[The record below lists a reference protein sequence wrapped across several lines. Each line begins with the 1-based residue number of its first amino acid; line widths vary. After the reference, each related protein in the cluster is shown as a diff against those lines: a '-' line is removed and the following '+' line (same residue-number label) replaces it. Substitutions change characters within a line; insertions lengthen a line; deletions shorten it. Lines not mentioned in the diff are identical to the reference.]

1 MRKNKGKT
9 NNSTSSFIGKLTQEN
24 LHKKLC
30 PIYLALVAVLPSLS
44 YANLVPDTSS
54 NAPTISE
61 SANGTPTVNIIN
73 PNGNGI
79 SHNKFDDFNVG
90 PDGLIFNNSMQDGVS
105 SIGGYIIKNGQL
117 QQEASAIISEVT
129 GAKGSYLNG
138 TMEVFGKKADLII
151 ANENGISVNGVST
164 INANNLTL
172 STGRVEYGENGN
184 IQLNVN
190 KGMIAVEGQGLS
202 TEGLTHFDM
211 ISRTVKLDG
220 EVSGSADI
228 KVVAG
233 LNTYDTQTRQHQ
245 IRNLSAADT
254 PKVAIDGSSLGSMY
268 GGRIQLISTESG
280 VGVRHKGSLV
290 GNQTVEISADGDL
303 ALTAISSKS
312 GDVNLSGNNID
323 ISVNENTG
331 FGGVIS
337 NGDLII
343 RALSQAKL
351 SADAVSKNGN
361 IRITADSLLQ
371 NAARIFAMSG
381 DSDKI
386 DVTSIFIDVK
396 GEYKITGTLFALDA
410 SGKKI
415 ENAIISLVDGNY
427 IVSIN
432 GETIDSATISSDAAI
447 SSQSGNVI
455 VKANS
460 FLNQGAGVNSQKG
473 TLSFT
478 INELFDNDGV
488 VNASGPLSIV
498 ANDLHNKGVLYTEQD
513 ANLILGSLINK
524 GLLQADK
531 KNTIKSNSINNSGRI
546 VSAASMLDIS
556 IVNGSAINS
565 GVLSGKNVAIRQVS
579 DGGLLENTGVINSE
593 ESIDITTESVFN
605 SGDITAAK
613 DLSLNISKEVNN
625 QNGGSILSGANLKI
639 NSSGV
644 HAVNINNNNS
654 LIQGGA
660 IEISNANTITNS
672 NNAKLISEG
681 SLKLDDIKELNNKG
695 SSSLIQ
701 ANEIILTNIDSIKN
715 TDEAKI
721 LAADQL
727 SISHSSELINQN
739 SSILASGDIHLSNIE
754 TIKNVDGFIN
764 ADGTV
769 SINNSTNLFNTGTG
783 TTQYSGS
790 GIIANNIDI
799 HSVANVENSG
809 GSYISALGE
818 WLKLELINSIIN
830 DKSGVITSDN
840 GLMISNI
847 DNLNNKGVIYSG
859 ADMSLANIGSLSN
872 IGDGTGNI
880 GVINAGRNLYVSYV
894 SSFIN
899 SIAAI
904 INSDGDA
911 TFKNINKLDNIN
923 AIIQASG
930 ILSVEANTI
939 VNSSDKGSS
948 AGDAIIIG
956 VGGLTVESDS
966 ISNLNGATL
975 FSDADISIRS
985 KNVNNSGSNI
995 SGNNVDIQSDNLNN
1009 SVGYI
1014 YSAKNLLIKLAES
1027 LNNLSGDIFS
1037 DNNLSLIL
1045 SKDYRY
1051 NDDSGD
1057 INARGEF
1064 SIKTT
1069 GSIIIDRIL
1078 ESAASILLNADENIK
1093 ISSNQSI
1100 LSLKDVILKAINI
1113 TNSSGALI
1121 FSSQDIIIDA
1131 EKGKFLN
1138 EENANVLSMGKI
1150 DIVAE
1155 NIKNDGGNI
1164 RSQGDMALDA
1174 KIIDNISKYDNP
1186 GWVTGPAQNAEGS
1199 HEWKQGFISL
1209 VYYNAKLSGSIP
1221 TWIGDFKLTKMAEIS
1236 SGGNLN
1242 INQKNIYST
1251 KTLNN
1256 TGGIIQS
1263 SKDMIISGTVNNAP
1277 EYNEMSFFYYLTE
1290 TLSTPIEL
1298 EVYRKVIGSDSGYA
1312 QFNTLYQLLD
1322 FYFGDGSPESVSGQG
1337 SYIYDSKSNS
1347 FNSLKEMAKQS
1358 EQLNSVMKRL
1368 FGDAWLSE
1376 SQEKLSQDWARVTGS
1391 NNASLK
1397 DLKDYG
1403 LSDNNGGII
1412 AGGNLTHNGGAF
1424 NNGLFGAKLEGEKIT
1439 VAIGDKEVVVTQNPY
1454 EINIGLKTIAELTKG
1469 LSTTKTYTE
1478 LAKIQGL
1485 FVSNQK
1491 WKDVDFTAKVG
1502 DGASNPI
1509 YPFYETRTEMIDQSL
1524 FFGSQYFFDQIGYIP
1539 ETPVLV
1545 VGDNYFISE
1554 VIRRQLNESVG
1565 TFFSVRDGVDGTEL
1579 VEKLMSNAATV
1590 NGVEDFT
1597 VGKALT
1603 DEQIAG
1609 LDKDIV
1615 WFVTENI
1622 DGHDVLTPKIYF
1634 ATTTLEQLE
1643 SGRYDGSAIVH
1654 AGGNMDVDASSFN
1667 NVNGQISAG
1676 GNINIQSEGNINNSS
1691 VGMNGGITSG
1701 GDLSL
1706 VSSGGSITN
1715 SGAALSAGNDLT
1727 LQADNGSIELTASQG
1742 ANVSGNQ
1749 ELHYYN
1755 DGVTAGGSIDMSAK
1769 DITVNAVDIAAEKD
1783 ISLTSTEGDV
1793 TFNNMYEVEG
1803 NYEYSHKSTGILSH
1817 ESTETVSSSATSV
1830 DSSVNAGGKFTVN
1843 SANDIVLKGGE
1854 YNAQSGELKA
1864 AGDVDIQTSQD
1875 YSYSETTVE
1884 RTDLKFGA
1892 GASGFGQSA
1901 GYDISGLDGESSS
1914 TSTGEH
1920 NNLGSDITNA
1930 GSKPGRAPTSSSG
1943 NFQAGLETVT
1953 TVDTQQTTTNNNASL
1968 NFTDSMTLEAG
1979 NTVDIGGGNF
1989 NTEGALTIVADEV
2002 KSTKYE
2008 DEVITTSEETVSF
2021 YGVKGEAH
2029 SSVADAA
2036 DKVGNLVEKGNDGQ
2050 EIDAGLTA
2058 AEVAGSASNLMFN
2071 DLLGGSVSVGFDTTT
2086 TSSSSTTKS
2095 ENITNINA
2103 GNVSI
2108 TSNGDTTLKGVELS
2122 ADSVEITTGGD
2133 LNILAAESSTESW
2146 SQKDTHSAGVSA
2158 GASAAPTGAGAGV
2171 SVDYHGSTSTS
2182 TGSSHT
2188 YTNSNLNSSD
2198 ISINTGGDMTLA
2210 GGNIQSE
2217 TANLNITGD
2226 LNVQSVQDTVNN
2238 QTNSNE
2244 WGGSV
2249 GVAVST
2255 NGGLIPTLAGNYGQ
2269 GGEHYDSKTTGTQ
2282 TGINTTGELNIST
2295 GGDLNLTG
2303 AHIVSDSKT
2312 GTVDVAGNINAVE
2325 LSDTIDQD
2333 GAYGGGGGGISKT
2346 GLPTVNGYYN
2356 TVEKVEYQEDQ
2367 KATIDVGNIK
2377 GNVQGELNT
2386 DGETLSQ
2393 VNVDKVTA
2401 SNSISFTAGGL
2412 SSSNK
2417 PAKNG
2422 NTSKPPKTAPVKT
2435 DKPTPPKPTP
2445 VETDKPTPPKPTPVE
2460 TDKPT
2465 PPKPTPVETDKPTP
2479 PKPTPVETDKPT
2491 PPKPTPV
2498 ETDKP
2503 TPPKPTPVETD
2514 KPTPPKPTP
2523 VETDKP
2529 TPPKPTPVE
2538 TDKPTPPKPAP
2549 VETDKP
2555 TPPKNRPSK
2564 PVKGEEKPNHMSP
2577 SYPGS
2582 KLGGDFKGH
2591 LPKDDKNSSRWI
2603 KKTATG
2609 DEPVSY
2615 PKPSEIR
2622 QSTPPSKAPVSSGK
2636 PPAESNPNHMS
2647 PSYPGS
2653 KQDGSF
2659 VGSLPKDDGTSSGW
2673 IKHPTISVPTDSS
2686 KR

>member
-1 MRKNKGKT
+1 MSKNKVKT
-9 NNSTSSFIGKLTQEN
+9 NNYASSFIGKLTQEN

-44 YANLVPDTSS
+44 YANLVPDTNS

-73 PNGNGI
+73 PNDNGI
-79 SHNKFDDFNVG
+79 SHNKFEDFNVG
-90 PDGLIFNNSMQDGVS
+90 PDGLIFNNSIQDGVS

-184 IQLNVN
+184 VQLNVN
-190 KGMIAVEGQGLS
+190 RGLIAVEGQGLS

-233 LNTYDTQTRQHQ
+233 LNTYDTKTRQHQ
-245 IRNLSAADT
+245 VRDLSAADT

-268 GGRIQLISTESG
+268 GGKIQLISTESG

-303 ALTAISSKS
+303 VLTAISSKS

-337 NGDLII
+337 NGSLII
-343 RALSQAKL
+343 RALSQVTL
-351 SADAVSKNGN
+351 SADAVSNNGN

-396 GEYKITGTLFALDA
+396 GEYEITGTLFALDA

-415 ENAIISLVDGNY
+415 DNAIISLVDGNY
-427 IVSIN
+427 VVSIN
-432 GETIDSATISSDAAI
+432 GEAIDSATIISDAAI
-447 SSQSGNVI
+447 SSQSGNV
-455 VKANS
+455 VVNANS
-460 FLNQGAGVNSQKG
+460 FLNQGGGVNSQNG

-488 VNASGPLSIV
+488 VNASGPLSII
-498 ANDLHNKGVLYTEQD
+498 ANNLHNKGVLYTDQN
-513 ANLILGSLINK
+513 ANVIVGSLVNK
-524 GLLQADK
+524 GLLQSEK
-531 KNTIKSNSINNSGRI
+531 NNTIKSNSIHNSG
-546 VSAASMLDIS
+546 
-556 IVNGSAINS
+556 N
-565 GVLSGKNVAIRQVS
+565 
-579 DGGLLENTGVINSE
+579 
-593 ESIDITTESVFN
+593 
-605 SGDITAAK
+605 ITAAK
-613 DLSLNISKEVNN
+613 DLSLNVSEEINN
-625 QNGGSILSGANLKI
+625 QNGGNILSGANLKI
-639 NSSGV
+639 NSDGLQ
-644 HAVNINNNNS
+644 AVNINNNNS

-672 NNAKLISEG
+672 NDAKLISEN
-681 SLKLDDIKELNNKG
+681 SIKLNDIKELNNKG
-695 SSSLIQ
+695 GLSLIQ
-701 ANEIILTNIDSIKN
+701 ANEIQLTNVDSIKN

-739 SSILASGDIHLSNIE
+739 SSILSSGDIYLSDIE

-769 SINNSTNLFNTGTG
+769 SINNSTNLLNIGTG
-783 TTQYSGS
+783 AVQYSGS

-799 HSVANVENSG
+799 HSVSNVENSG

-818 WLKLELINSIIN
+818 WLKLELINSIIS
-830 DKSGVITSDN
+830 DESSVITSDN
-840 GLMISNI
+840 DLMISNV

-859 ADMSLANIGSLSN
+859 ADMSLANIGVLSN
-872 IGDGTGNI
+872 VGDGTGNI
-880 GVINAGRNLYVSYV
+880 GIINSGRNLYVSYV

-911 TFKNINKLDNIN
+911 IFKNINKLDNVN

-930 ILSVEANTI
+930 LLSVEAKTI
-939 VNSSDKGSS
+939 VNSSGKGVST
-948 AGDAIIIG
+948 GDAIIIG
-956 VGGLTVESDS
+956 VGGLAIESDS

-975 FSDADISIRS
+975 FSDADISI
-985 KNVNNSGSNI
+985 KAKDVNNSESNI
-995 SGNNVDIQSDNLNN
+995 IGDNVDIQGDNLNN

-1014 YSAKNLLIKLAES
+1014 YSANSLLIKLAES

-1045 SKDYRY
+1045 SNDYHY

-1057 INARGEF
+1057 INSRGEF
-1064 SIKTT
+1064 SINTT

-1078 ESAASILLNADENIK
+1078 ESAASILLNADQNIK

-1100 LSLKDVILKAINI
+1100 LSLKDIILKAINI

-1121 FSSQDIIIDA
+1121 FSSQNIVLDA
-1131 EKGKFLN
+1131 EKGNFLN
-1138 EENANVLSMGKI
+1138 EDNANVLSMGKI

-1155 NIKNDGGNI
+1155 NIKNDGGHI
-1164 RSQGDMALDA
+1164 SSQGDMALDA
-1174 KIIDNISKYDNP
+1174 KVIDNISKYDNP
-1186 GWVTGPAQNAEGS
+1186 GWVAGPAQNAVGS
-1199 HEWKQGFISL
+1199 HEWKQGFGSFA
-1209 VYYNAKLSGSIP
+1209 YYSASLSGSIP
-1221 TWIGDFKLTKMAEIS
+1221 TWIGDLKLTTMAEIS

-1242 INQKNIYST
+1242 INQKNIYAD
-1251 KTLNN
+1251 KTVNN
-1256 TGGIIQS
+1256 TGGIIQA
-1263 SKDMIISGTVNNAP
+1263 SKDMTITGTVNNSP
-1277 EYNEMSFFYYLTE
+1277 EYNEMSVYDYLTE
-1290 TLSTPIEL
+1290 TLSTPITL
-1298 EVYRKVIGSDSGYA
+1298 EVYRKFMSGKSHYAEFDS
-1312 QFNTLYQLLD
+1312 LYQLLD
-1322 FYFGDGSPESVSGQG
+1322 FFLGNGSPASISGKESIILDTQ
-1337 SYIYDSKSNS
+1337 SNS

-1358 EQLNSVMKRL
+1358 EQLNSIMKRV
-1368 FGDAWLSE
+1368 FGDAWLSD
-1376 SQEKLSQDWARVTGS
+1376 SQEKLSQDWAKITDA
-1391 NNASLK
+1391 NNSSLK
-1397 DLKDYG
+1397 GLKDYG

-1424 NNGLFGAKLEGEKIT
+1424 NNGLFDSNLDANKII
-1439 VAIGDKEVVVTQNPY
+1439 VNIGDKEVVVTQNPY

-1643 SGRYDGSAIVH
+1643 SGRYDGSAVVH
-1654 AGGNMDVDASSFN
+1654 AGGNIDIDASSFN
-1667 NVNGQISAG
+1667 NVNGQVSAG

-1715 SGAALSAGNDLT
+1715 SGAALSAGNDIT

-1749 ELHYYN
+1749 ELHYYD

-1769 DITVNAVDIAAEKD
+1769 DITVNAVDIAAGKD

-1817 ESTETVSSSATSV
+1817 ESTETISSSATSV

-1864 AGDVDIQTSQD
+1864 AGDIDIQTSQD

-1884 RTDLKFGA
+1884 STDLKFGA
-1892 GASGFGQSA
+1892 GASGLGQSVA
-1901 GYDISGLDGESSS
+1901 YDISGLDGESTSS
-1914 TSTGEH
+1914 STGEH

-1930 GSKPGRAPTSSSG
+1930 GSRPGRAPTSSSG

-1979 NTVDIGGGNF
+1979 NVVDIGGGNF
-1989 NTEGALTIVADEV
+1989 STEGALNIVADEV

-2029 SSVADAA
+2029 SSLVDAF
-2036 DKVGNLVEKGNDGQ
+2036 DKAGNLAEKSNDGQ
-2050 EIDAGLTA
+2050 EINAGLTA
-2058 AEVAGSASNLMFN
+2058 LETAGSASNLIFN
-2071 DLLGGSVSVGFDTTT
+2071 DLLGGSVTAGFDTTT

-2122 ADSVEITTGGD
+2122 AESVAITTGGD
-2133 LNILAAESSTESW
+2133 LNILAAESSTEDW

-2158 GASAAPTGAGAGV
+2158 GASVAPTGSGVGV

-2188 YTNSNLNSSD
+2188 YTNSNLNSGD

-2217 TANLNITGD
+2217 TADLNITGD

-2238 QTNSNE
+2238 QTNSKE

-2249 GVAVST
+2249 GVAVAT
-2255 NGGLIPTLAGNYGQ
+2255 NGGLIPTVAGNYGQ

-2282 TGINTTGELNIST
+2282 TGINTSGELNIAT

-2346 GLPTVNGYYN
+2346 GIPTVNGYYN

-2367 KATIDVGNIK
+2367 KATIDVGNIN

-2401 SNSISFTAGGL
+2401 SNSISFTAGSL

-2417 PAKNG
+2417 PAKNS
-2422 NTSKPPKTAPVKT
+2422 NTSKPSKTTAAQT
-2435 DKPTPPKPTP
+2435 DKPTPPKTKP
-2445 VETDKPTPPKPTPVE
+2445 VETDKPTPPKSKPAE

-2465 PPKPTPVETDKPTP
+2465 PPKTKPVETDKPT
-2479 PKPTPVETDKPT
+2479 
-2491 PPKPTPV
+2491 
-2498 ETDKP
+2498 
-2503 TPPKPTPVETD
+2503 
-2514 KPTPPKPTP
+2514 
-2523 VETDKP
+2523 
-2529 TPPKPTPVE
+2529 
-2538 TDKPTPPKPAP
+2538 A
-2549 VETDKP
+2549 
-2555 TPPKNRPSK
+2555 PKNRPSK
-2564 PVKGEEKPNHMSP
+2564 PVKGEERPNHMSP

-2591 LPKDDKNSSRWI
+2591 LPKDDKNSSQWI
-2603 KKTATG
+2603 KKTTTG
-2609 DEPVSY
+2609 AEPISY

-2622 QSTPPSKAPVSSGK
+2622 QPTAPSKTPVSSVK
-2636 PPAESNPNHMS
+2636 SPVESNPNHIS

-2659 VGSLPKDDGTSSGW
+2659 IGNLPKDDGTSSGW
-2673 IKHPTISVPTDSS
+2673 IKHPTTDSS

>member
-1 MRKNKGKT
+1 MSKNKGKT
-9 NNSTSSFIGKLTQEN
+9 NNSASSFIGKLTQEN

-61 SANGTPTVNIIN
+61 SANGTPTVNVIN

-184 IQLNVN
+184 IQLKVN

-220 EVSGSADI
+220 EVSGNADI

-233 LNTYDTQTRQHQ
+233 LNTYNTQTRQHQ

-455 VKANS
+455 VNANS

-524 GLLQADK
+524 GLLRADK
-531 KNTIKSNSINNSGRI
+531 NNTIKSNSINNSGRI
-546 VSAASMLDIS
+546 V
-556 IVNGSAINS
+556 
-565 GVLSGKNVAIRQVS
+565 
-579 DGGLLENTGVINSE
+579 SE

-639 NSSGV
+639 NNSGV

-654 LIQGGA
+654 LIQGGT
-660 IEISNANTITNS
+660 IEISNANAITNS
-672 NNAKLISEG
+672 NNAKLISES

-701 ANEIILTNIDSIKN
+701 ANEIILTNIDNIKN

-739 SSILASGDIHLSNIE
+739 SSILASGDINLSNIE

-799 HSVANVENSG
+799 NSVANVENSG

-818 WLKLELINSIIN
+818 WLKLELINSVIN
-830 DKSGVITSDN
+830 DKSSVITSDN

-859 ADMSLANIGSLSN
+859 ADMSLANIGVLSN
-872 IGDGTGNI
+872 IGDGTGNV

-995 SGNNVDIQSDNLNN
+995 SGNNVDIQADNLNN

-1100 LSLKDVILKAINI
+1100 LSLKDVILKAVNI

-1186 GWVTGPAQNAEGS
+1186 GWVTGPAQNAESS
-1199 HEWKQGFISL
+1199 HEWKQGFMDL

-1242 INQKNIYST
+1242 INQKKIYST

-1277 EYNEMSFFYYLTE
+1277 EYNEMSFYYYLTE

-1298 EVYRKVIGSDSGYA
+1298 EVYRKVIGDDSGYA

-1322 FYFGDGSPESVSGQG
+1322 FYFGDGSPESVSGKE
-1337 SYIYDSKSNS
+1337 SYIYDTQSNS

-1368 FGDAWLSE
+1368 FGDAWLSD

-1424 NNGLFGAKLEGEKIT
+1424 NNGLFGAKLEGEKTT
-1439 VAIGDKEVVVTQNPY
+1439 VAIGNKEVVVTQNPY
-1454 EINIGLKTIAELTKG
+1454 KINIGLKTIAELTKG

-1590 NGVEDFT
+1590 NGVENFT

-1603 DEQIAG
+1603 DEQIAV

-1817 ESTETVSSSATSV
+1817 ESTETISSSATSV

-1953 TVDTQQTTTNNNASL
+1953 TVDTEQTTTNNNASL

-2122 ADSVEITTGGD
+2122 ADSVEITTGGN

-2401 SNSISFTAGGL
+2401 SNSISFTVGGVK
-2412 SSSNK
+2412 K
-2417 PAKNG
+2417 PGK
-2422 NTSKPPKTAPVKT
+2422 KPGK
-2435 DKPTPPKPTP
+2435 
-2445 VETDKPTPPKPTPVE
+2445 
-2460 TDKPT
+2460 
-2465 PPKPTPVETDKPTP
+2465 
-2479 PKPTPVETDKPT
+2479 
-2491 PPKPTPV
+2491 
-2498 ETDKP
+2498 
-2503 TPPKPTPVETD
+2503 
-2514 KPTPPKPTP
+2514 
-2523 VETDKP
+2523 
-2529 TPPKPTPVE
+2529 
-2538 TDKPTPPKPAP
+2538 
-2549 VETDKP
+2549 
-2555 TPPKNRPSK
+2555 
-2564 PVKGEEKPNHMSP
+2564 KPNQT
-2577 SYPGS
+2577 
-2582 KLGGDFKGH
+2582 D
-2591 LPKDDKNSSRWI
+2591 N
-2603 KKTATG
+2603 A
-2609 DEPVSY
+2609 V
-2615 PKPSEIR
+2615 KPN
-2622 QSTPPSKAPVSSGK
+2622 QTDNAVK
-2636 PPAESNPNHMS
+2636 PIQTDNVVKPN
-2647 PSYPGS
+2647 
-2653 KQDGSF
+2653 Q
-2659 VGSLPKDDGTSSGW
+2659 
-2673 IKHPTISVPTDSS
+2673 TDNAV
-2686 KR
+2686 KPIQTDNAVKPIQTDNVVKPIQTDNV